1 MSYILDALRRADA
14 ERERGRVPGLH
25 TQVPPTRTGDA
36 ARSGA
41 GRGARR
47 PWRLALLLIALFALL
62 AVAAGWWFGR
72 GSAPVTAQ
80 APAPAP
86 APAPAVATAP
96 PPPAPPV
103 SPAPP
108 ALPAP
113 VQPVQ
118 PILAPPPPP
127 PPSPPPPARAA
138 APAPAP
144 SSAVASTPAPAPA
157 AKPAAA
163 GPAPADEALPRV
175 ADLPEP
181 ARAGLPALKVS
192 GATYASNPALRMLI
206 VDGKVLQEGQDIAP
220 GLKLETIGPRAAV
233 INHQGQRLR
242 LTY

>member
-86 APAPAVATAP
+86 AVATAP
-96 PPPAPPV
+96 PPPA
-103 SPAPP
+103 
-108 ALPAP
+108 
-113 VQPVQ
+113 
-118 PILAPPPPP
+118 
-127 PPSPPPPARAA
+127 
-138 APAPAP
+138 
-144 SSAVASTPAPAPA
+144 
-157 AKPAAA
+157 
-163 GPAPADEALPRV
+163 
-175 ADLPEP
+175 
-181 ARAGLPALKVS
+181 
-192 GATYASNPALRMLI
+192 
-206 VDGKVLQEGQDIAP
+206 
-220 GLKLETIGPRAAV
+220 
-233 INHQGQRLR
+233 
-242 LTY
+242 